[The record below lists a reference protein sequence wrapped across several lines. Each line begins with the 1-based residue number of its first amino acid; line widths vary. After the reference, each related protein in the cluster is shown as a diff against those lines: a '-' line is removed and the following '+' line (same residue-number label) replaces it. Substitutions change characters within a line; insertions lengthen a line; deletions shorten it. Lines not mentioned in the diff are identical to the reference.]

1 MNMVDIIQKKKDGK
15 KLTKD
20 EIRWFIDGYVA
31 GDIPDY
37 QASALLMAI
46 YLSRIV
52 AMSFCEPRS

>member
-15 KLTKD
+15 KLSKD

-37 QASALLMAI
+37 
-46 YLSRIV
+46 RCV
-52 AMSFCEPRS
+52 